1 MKKLFL
7 SLAFLLAL
15 AGCTSSKVDYESAK
29 YAEALCQ
36 IGGLTV
42 QSVDV
47 KKSTDNRWKESNV
60 WIITAHCGYGVTII
74 FDVLEQER
82 TLNQEKVQKTPKKE
96 V

>member
-47 KKSTDNRWKESNV
+47 KKRKESNV
-60 WIITAHCGYGVTII
+60 WIITAHCGYGITII

-82 TLNQEKVQKTPKKE
+82 TINQEKVQKTPKKE